1 MKKIVFEKQTYD
13 VIDETSTHYVC
24 PPFRLNEGYHFISK
38 DRALIVDVLGAE
50 HNKLIIAAMDDEPD
64 ELYAVLRSRGHAGKT
79 ICVQTALNSLCVYVP
94 AEGQETE
101 LFTHLAAEI
110 FMVQYDKVTAEQHL
124 AAKRFMSGMYL
135 SNERS

>member
-50 HNKLIIAAMDDEPD
+50 HNNYYSLQWMTNQTR
-64 ELYAVLRSRGHAGKT
+64 LYVLRSRGHAGKT

-110 FMVQYDKVTAEQHL
+110 FMVQYDKVTAEQYL